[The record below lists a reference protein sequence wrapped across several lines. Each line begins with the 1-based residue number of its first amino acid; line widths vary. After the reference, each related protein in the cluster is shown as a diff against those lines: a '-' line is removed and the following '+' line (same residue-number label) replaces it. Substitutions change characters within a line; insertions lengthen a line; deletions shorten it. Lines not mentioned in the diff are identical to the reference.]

1 MGKFQS
7 HPNPL
12 QAVPYYSDSLVTLL
26 MAGKTDRQLN
36 HFSHRQRIHGLHK
49 DTIPAEI
56 GCGSADLKAIYF
68 VGDLVDQ
75 FNSWISS
82 CILGGHDLHLNFI
95 SFNQEASSALRS
107 DRQKLSLALDFDT
120 CFSTMQRDDQI
131 LAGTRAEVLN
141 LEESDIRQAGPFV
154 SGQIG

>member
-1 MGKFQS
+1 MGKLQS

-49 DTIPAEI
+49 DTIPAQI
-56 GCGSADLKAIYF
+56 GCGSADLKVVYF

-75 FNSWISS
+75 FNSGISS

-95 SFNQEASSALRS
+95 CFNQEASSALRS
-107 DRQKLSLALDFDT
+107 DRQKLSFALDFDT

-131 LAGTRAEVLN
+131 LARTRAQVLN
-141 LEESDIRQAGPFV
+141 LEESDIRKAGRFV
-154 SGQIG
+154 SGQIS